1 MRAFPLI
8 EHQQCI
14 FSQENK
20 VDFSGAFRRRI
31 FFFREEIA
39 LVANGLR

>member
-8 EHQQCI
+8 EHTAMYI
-14 FSQENK
+14 FSGK
-20 VDFSGAFRRRI
+20 YIGLLRSLSAAH